1 MTFIGWIIL
10 LELIMVVMYHLVDLK
25 TDVMEKLNEMSEQ
38 MKDKK

>member
-1 MTFIGWIIL
+1 MTFIGWVIL
-10 LELIMVVMYHLVDLK
+10 LALVMVVMYNLVDFK

>member
-10 LELIMVVMYHLVDLK
+10 LALIMVVMYHLVDFK

>member
-10 LELIMVVMYHLVDLK
+10 LALIMVVMYNLVDFK
-25 TDVMEKLNEMSEQ
+25 TDVMEKLEEMSEQ

>member
-10 LELIMVVMYHLVDLK
+10 LALIMVVMYNLVDFK

>member
-10 LELIMVVMYHLVDLK
+10 LALIMVVMYNLVDFK
-25 TDVMEKLNEMSEQ
+25 TDVMEKLDEMSEQ

>member
-10 LELIMVVMYHLVDLK
+10 LALVMVVMYNLVDFK

>member
-10 LELIMVVMYHLVDLK
+10 LALVMVVMYNLVDFK
-25 TDVMEKLNEMSEQ
+25 TDVMEKLDEMSEQ